1 MADQSQQ
8 LLQWVEKEGLSE
20 TFYMRIIIY
29 VLLYNISSGKLLHH
43 QSKWIHDLYLQADKE
58 ELRIVE
64 GGESSKIEIESEFPP
79 FIFCPS
85 GDCEIIVQPEME
97 GSKELKC
104 EGQAVPQVLLVG
116 ESEKGELKI
125 SGENWRNKLV
135 ISVQANM
142 DMLKDGDQDREV
154 MLVSRVRDRN
164 QTSQQMETSQRTVV
178 TRKKVRDAWNDQVVE
193 SYKQY
198 QTGLNYTCLV
208 VHVMHVLHHLMALSP
223 DLC

>member
-1 MADQSQQ
+1 M
-8 LLQWVEKEGLSE
+8 
-20 TFYMRIIIY
+20 
-29 VLLYNISSGKLLHH
+29 
-43 QSKWIHDLYLQADKE
+43 YLQADKE

-85 GDCEIIVQPEME
+85 GDCEIIVQPEMA

-178 TRKKVRDAWNDQVVE
+178 TRKKVRDA
-193 SYKQY
+193 
-198 QTGLNYTCLV
+198 
-208 VHVMHVLHHLMALSP
+208 
-223 DLC
+223 